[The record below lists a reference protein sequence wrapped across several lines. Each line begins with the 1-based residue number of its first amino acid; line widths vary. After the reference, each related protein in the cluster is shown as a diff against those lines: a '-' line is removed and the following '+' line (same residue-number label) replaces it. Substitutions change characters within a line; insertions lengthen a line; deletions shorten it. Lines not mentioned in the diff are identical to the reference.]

1 MRILAVDLGKA
12 RTGLAVCDEGELLAS
27 PVGVIQEYNRERL
40 AAAVAAKAGE
50 YRVGEIVVG
59 LPRNMDGSEGESAQS
74 ARAFAEQLR
83 ALIDVPVLLQDERG
97 TTITAHGYLNVT
109 DTRGKKREGCG
120 RCGGGNDHFRGL
132 SDVPPESEAFVQ
144 QLNRVTTMGTDM
156 VSMVF
161 SLLLKFIFVFYTI
174 YKIFAES
181 KKINLTSVINF
192 ATLSTNRVKRG
203 ECAADYTGSGL
214 CAAHH
219 ACIGRW
225 RAADSGGHL
234 PAGTN
239 SGSICV

>member
-1 MRILAVDLGKA
+1 MRGSFWLPQWALY
-12 RTGLAVCDEGELLAS
+12 R
-27 PVGVIQEYNRERL
+27 EYNRERL

-74 ARAFAEQLR
+74 ARAFARTVARFDRCAGAYAGR
-83 ALIDVPVLLQDERG
+83 ARDNHHSARISER
-97 TTITAHGYLNVT
+97 HGYA
-109 DTRGKKREGCG
+109 GKEAEGCG